1 MRRITL
7 LISIGLLV
15 VVYLTLNILF
25 AQNPPTAAAIS
36 DLERPIHA
44 CEQQV
49 ASWRREE
56 RVEIAFVVAV
66 IVFGVIISSLHALND
81 NWARKTT
88 LALGVATAILT
99 GINSRIFTADDR
111 TLRRATFE
119 GNGVISQLWVMADTM
134 KDEHVCPQDKLNVKG
149 DYLKKLLEFQAIGE
163 RLNGTAN
170 APANASA
177 SNRGMWKEALE
188 YCRACMRRRRWGFR
202 HGCRSL
208 RRTTPVSI
216 TLGKPPPTLSPV
228 QNRTPSMTRSI
239 TRCCS

>member
-15 VVYLTLNILF
+15 VVYLTLNILS

-49 ASWRREE
+49 ASWRSEE
-56 RVEIAFVVAV
+56 LVEIAFVVAV

-99 GINSRIFTADDR
+99 VDRERINREYEQRQRADAAEAERESAVLATSFGIVSGTR
-111 TLRRATFE
+111 
-119 GNGVISQLWVMADTM
+119 S
-134 KDEHVCPQDKLNVKG
+134 
-149 DYLKKLLEFQAIGE
+149 FQALPSGSSSHSSA
-163 RLNGTAN
+163 LGSHYACGTNPLHGALDGL
-170 APANASA
+170 ASA
-177 SNRGMWKEALE
+177 VL
-188 YCRACMRRRRWGFR
+188 YGFFK
-202 HGCRSL
+202 
-208 RRTTPVSI
+208 PV
-216 TLGKPPPTLSPV
+216 
-228 QNRTPSMTRSI
+228 R
-239 TRCCS
+239 